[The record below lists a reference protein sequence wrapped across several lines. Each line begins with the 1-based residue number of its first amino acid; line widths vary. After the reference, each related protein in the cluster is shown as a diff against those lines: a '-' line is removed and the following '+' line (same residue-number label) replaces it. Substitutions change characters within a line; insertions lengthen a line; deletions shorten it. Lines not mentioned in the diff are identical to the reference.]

1 MNLLKGIVENNSYK
15 GRMTM
20 SLAKYEIFSTVVEE
34 GSLSR
39 AADKLSLSQS
49 AVSHA
54 ITGLE
59 REWGFRLLSRGKSGI
74 RLTQNGEQV
83 LKIVREILRW
93 NEQLSQEIS
102 KINGIEGGTVRI
114 GTFTSVSVHWLP
126 DILKS
131 FHENYPNIDVKLVEG
146 DYSAIEEWVVSG
158 AIDFGF
164 VSLPTAYSLESIPL
178 TKDRMQCLL
187 PSGHPLAN
195 LRSISPL
202 MLKDEQFIVSKKGS
216 DNDVNR
222 IFKETGLKPKIRFE
236 LGDDQ
241 AIISMVANGLGV
253 SILPELVLYQVPDN
267 IRVIPIEG
275 DFYRTIGLTAVSVA
289 TISPAAKK
297 MIHYIR
303 QAVENPDSPTK

>member
-1 MNLLKGIVENNSYK
+1 
-15 GRMTM
+15 M

-39 AADKLSLSQS
+39 AADQLNLSQS

-54 ITGLE
+54 LSGLE
-59 REWGFRLLSRGKSGI
+59 REWGFTILSRGRAGI
-74 RLTQNGEQV
+74 QLTQNGEQV

-93 NEQLSQEIS
+93 DEQLSQEVS
-102 KINGIEGGTVRI
+102 KINGIEGGTVRL

-131 FHENYPNIDVKLVEG
+131 FHERYPNIKVKLIEG
-146 DYSAIEEWVVSG
+146 DYMEIEEWVMTG

-164 VSLPTAYSLESIPL
+164 VSLPTAVSLESIPL

-187 PSGHPLAN
+187 PSEHPLAN

-202 MLKDEQFIVSKKGS
+202 MLKDEHFIVSKKGS

-222 IFKETGLKPKIRFE
+222 IFKETGLKPNIRFE

-253 SILPELVLYQVPDN
+253 SILPELVLYQLPEN

-275 DFYRTIGLTAVSVA
+275 DFYRTIGLTTVSLE

-297 MIHYIR
+297 LMDTIQ
-303 QAVENPDSPTK
+303 QAIS

>member
-1 MNLLKGIVENNSYK
+1 MNLLKAEYEKNSSK

-39 AADKLSLSQS
+39 AAEKLNLSQS

-59 REWGFRLLSRGKSGI
+59 REWGFLLLSRGRSGI
-74 RLTQNGEQV
+74 KLTQNGEHV
-83 LKIVREILRW
+83 LLIVREILKW
-93 NEQLSQEIS
+93 DEQLSQEIS

-126 DILKS
+126 EILKA
-131 FHENYPNIDVKLVEG
+131 FNEQYPNIEVKLIEG
-146 DYSAIEEWVVSG
+146 DYIEIEHWVSTG

-164 VSLPTAYSLESIPL
+164 VSLPTAQSLESIPL

-187 PSGHPLAN
+187 PSEHPFAN
-195 LRSISPL
+195 EKSISPIL
-202 MLKDEQFIVSKKGS
+202 LKDEDFIVSKKGS

-222 IFKETGLKPKIRFE
+222 VFMKTGLKPKIKFE

-253 SILPELVLYQVPDN
+253 SILPELILYKVPEN
-267 IRVIPIEG
+267 IRIIPVEG
-275 DFYRTIGLTAVSVA
+275 EFYRTIGLTTVSLK

-297 MIHYIR
+297 MMDYIK
-303 QAVENPDSPTK
+303 QAVENLN

>member
-1 MNLLKGIVENNSYK
+1 
-15 GRMTM
+15 M
-20 SLAKYEIFSTVVEE
+20 SLAKYEIFSTVVES

-39 AADKLSLSQS
+39 AAEKLNLSQS

-54 ITGLE
+54 IAGLE
-59 REWGFRLLSRGKSGI
+59 REWGFLLLSRGRSGI
-74 RLTQNGEQV
+74 HLTQNGKHV
-83 LKIVREILRW
+83 LPIVREVLKW

-114 GTFTSVSVHWLP
+114 GTFTSVSVRWLP

-131 FHENYPNIDVKLVEG
+131 FNQQYPNIEVKLIEG
-146 DYSAIEEWVVSG
+146 DYIEIEHWVATG

-164 VSLPTAYSLESIPL
+164 LSLPTSQSLESIPL
-178 TKDRMQCLL
+178 TKDRMHCLL
-187 PSGHPLAN
+187 PSTHPFAN
-195 LRSISPL
+195 KKSISPL
-202 MLKDEQFIVSKKGS
+202 LLKDEDFIVSKKGS

-222 IFKETGLKPKIRFE
+222 VFKKTGLKPKVKFE

-253 SILPELVLYQVPDN
+253 SILPELVLYRVPDN
-267 IRVIPIEG
+267 LRVIPIEG
-275 DFYRTIGLTAVSVA
+275 EFYRTIGLTTVSLE

-297 MIHYIR
+297 MINHIKR
-303 QAVENPDSPTK
+303 AVENPDPTTL